1 MSVAVPS
8 AAPRVFVSR
17 PVFPEVL
24 DYLGKHLEVAVNPGA
39 EALPPDALAAA
50 VADREGLLLSGFDP
64 FRAELVARCPR
75 LRAVC
80 NIAVGFNN
88 IDVAACTEAG
98 IRVTNTPD
106 VVDDS
111 TADLA
116 WALILAAGRQVVAWD
131 RWLRAGNWQDT
142 ARNPVRGLDIHHAT
156 LGILGL
162 GRVGRAIAAR
172 AAGFSMQV
180 VYHNRRRLAPQ
191 DEAATGARWLPR
203 DELLRASDFLV
214 LALPYTP
221 ENRHALGAAELA
233 LMKPTACLINVA
245 RGGIVD
251 DRALVA
257 ALREKR
263 LAGAGLDVFENEPAL
278 DPGFLDLDNVVL
290 TPHIGTA
297 TRATR
302 VAMALRAAENLVAAM
317 QGHRPRDLV
326 NPEVESRLRA

>member
-1 MSVAVPS
+1 MTGGIAR
-8 AAPRVFVSR
+8 PRVFVSR
-17 PVFPEVL
+17 RVFPEVL
-24 DYLGKHLEVAVNPGA
+24 DYLGQHLEVAVNPG
-39 EALPPDALAAA
+39 EEPLGPDALATAIG
-50 VADREGLLLSGFDP
+50 DREGLLLSGFDP
-64 FRAELVARCPR
+64 FRADLIARCPR
-75 LRAVC
+75 LKAVC

-88 IDVAACTEAG
+88 IDVAACTAAG
-98 IRVTNTPD
+98 IRVTNTPE
-106 VVDDS
+106 VVDDG

-116 WALILAAGRQVVAWD
+116 WALILGAGRQVVAWD
-131 RWLRAGNWQDT
+131 RWLRAGHWQDT
-142 ARNPVRGLDIHHAT
+142 ARNPLRGRDIHHAT

-180 VYHNRRRLAPQ
+180 VYHNRRRLEPG
-191 DEAATGARWLPR
+191 DEAAIGARWLPK
-203 DELLRASDFLV
+203 DELLRAADFLV

-221 ENRHALGAAELA
+221 ENRHAVGAAELA

-251 DRALVA
+251 DGALIA

-263 LAGAGLDVFENEPAL
+263 LAGAGLDVFENEPAF
-278 DPGFLDLDNVVL
+278 DPGFLELDNVVL

-302 VAMALRAAENLVAAM
+302 VAMAMRAAGNLVTAM
-317 QGHRPRDLV
+317 QGRRPRDVV
-326 NPEVESRLRA
+326 NPEVESMLRA